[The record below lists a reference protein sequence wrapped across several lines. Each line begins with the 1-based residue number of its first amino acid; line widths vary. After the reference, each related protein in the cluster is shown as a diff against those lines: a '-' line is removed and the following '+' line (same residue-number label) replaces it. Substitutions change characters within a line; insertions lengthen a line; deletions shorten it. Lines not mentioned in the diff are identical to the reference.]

1 MNSPTVERSPAIPPI
16 FLFKGL
22 EQLVQLEE
30 DDYEVAT
37 ATSVEEAKELSA
49 AGFEYFTTINR
60 V

>member
-1 MNSPTVERSPAIPPI
+1 MEKSPAIPPI